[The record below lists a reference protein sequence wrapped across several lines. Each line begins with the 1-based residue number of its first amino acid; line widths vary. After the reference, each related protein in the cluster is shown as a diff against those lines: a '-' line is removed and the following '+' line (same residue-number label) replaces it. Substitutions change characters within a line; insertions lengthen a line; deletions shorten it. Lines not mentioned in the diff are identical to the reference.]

1 MLTKHTY
8 AALDLAP
15 HGIRVNSVCPTWVDT
30 PMLDAAEG
38 SEELRAMVND
48 VVPLGRIAQPDEV
61 ADVVLFLC
69 SPQASYVTG
78 SGWMID
84 GGLSCMSKL

>member
-1 MLTKHTY
+1 M
-8 AALDLAP
+8 
-15 HGIRVNSVCPTWVDT
+15 I
-30 PMLDAAEG
+30 DAVEG
-38 SEELRAMVND
+38 SEQLRAMVND

-69 SPQASYVTG
+69 SPQANYVTG